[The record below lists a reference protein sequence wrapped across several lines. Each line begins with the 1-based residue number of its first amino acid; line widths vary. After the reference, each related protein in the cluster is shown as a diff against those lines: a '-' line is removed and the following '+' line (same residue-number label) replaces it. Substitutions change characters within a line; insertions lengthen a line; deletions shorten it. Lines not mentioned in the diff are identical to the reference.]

1 MKICV
6 FAHVPPPMH
15 GQAYMTQLLLQALRQ
30 WKSNDPEAPEIYHVD
45 ARVSRK
51 AQDIGG
57 MAIGKLLLLIGY
69 IIQAV
74 WARLW
79 RRCTHLYYVPAPAK
93 KSAIL
98 RDLLVLSVLRPLYPH
113 LILHWHA
120 MGLGKWVS
128 GQTTIFWGHLDGYF
142 RKCIRKLLCGA
153 EQAWILKEVFR
164 EEVQIFHPKRVE
176 LLINGIP
183 DPYPDYSEGLGSQ
196 RKARADRLRLLN
208 EKSNHIGPVRFL
220 HLGLCSR
227 EKGIFLEL
235 EFLRRWTKIFP
246 ENPPKLRMC
255 GVFDSKET
263 EAQFRA
269 ATAALDVECIGAVDG
284 AEKKHA
290 LQNADVLLFFS
301 QLPET
306 MGLVVVEAM
315 SAGLLPLVAKGSGR
329 ESVLEGTDLPAIN
342 FSDEWVAVKSALN
355 HYKPDQLRALFLQR
369 YSFSVFSSEIR
380 KIFAELQKGTG
391 KQPPPCI

>member
-1 MKICV
+1 
-6 FAHVPPPMH
+6 
-15 GQAYMTQLLLQALRQ
+15 
-30 WKSNDPEAPEIYHVD
+30 
-45 ARVSRK
+45 
-51 AQDIGG
+51 
-57 MAIGKLLLLIGY
+57 
-69 IIQAV
+69 
-74 WARLW
+74 
-79 RRCTHLYYVPAPAK
+79 
-93 KSAIL
+93 
-98 RDLLVLSVLRPLYPH
+98 
-113 LILHWHA
+113 

-164 EEVQIFHPKRVE
+164 EEVQIFRPKRVE

-183 DPYPDYSEGLGSQ
+183 DLFPNYSEGLGSQ
-196 RKARADRLRLLN
+196 RKARAHQLRLLN
-208 EKSNHIGPVRFL
+208 EKSNHIGTVRFL

-235 EFLRRWTKIFP
+235 EFLRRWTEIFP

-315 SAGLLPLVAKGSGR
+315 SAGLLPFVAKGNNI
-329 ESVLEGTDLPAIN
+329 ESILERADLCAIDLLSPLEG
-342 FSDEWVAVKSALN
+342 VRRAVKEYN
-355 HYKPDQLRALFLQR
+355 PDRLRALFVEH
-369 YSFSVFSSEIR
+369 YIVSVFALRVRKALSESQ
-380 KIFAELQKGTG
+380 L
-391 KQPPPCI
+391 

>member
-57 MAIGKLLLLIGY
+57 MAIGKLLLLVGY
-69 IIQAV
+69 ITQAV

-98 RDLLVLSVLRPLYPH
+98 RDLLVLSVLRPFYPH

-128 GQTTIFWGHLDGYF
+128 GQTTIFWGHLDGYS

-164 EEVQIFHPKRVE
+164 EEVQIFQPKRVE

-183 DPYPDYSEGLGSQ
+183 DLFPNYSEGLGSQ
-196 RKARADRLRLLN
+196 RKARAHQLRLLN
-208 EKSNHIGPVRFL
+208 EKSNHIGTVRFL

-235 EFLRRWTKIFP
+235 EFLRRWTEIFP

-315 SAGLLPLVAKGSGR
+315 SAGLLPFVAKGNNI
-329 ESVLEGTDLPAIN
+329 ESILERADLCAIDLLSPLEG
-342 FSDEWVAVKSALN
+342 VRRAVKEYN
-355 HYKPDQLRALFLQR
+355 PDRLRALFVEH
-369 YSFSVFSSEIR
+369 YIVSVFALRVRKALSESQ
-380 KIFAELQKGTG
+380 L
-391 KQPPPCI
+391 

>member
-79 RRCTHLYYVPAPAK
+79 RQCTHLYYVPAPAK

-142 RKCIRKLLCGA
+142 RKCIRKLLGGA

-164 EEVQIFHPKRVE
+164 EEVQIFQPKKVE

-183 DPYPDYSEGLGSQ
+183 DPFPDYSEGLGSK
-196 RKARADRLRLLN
+196 RKARADQLRLLN
-208 EKSNHIGPVRFL
+208 EKSSHIGPVRFL

-235 EFLRRWTKIFP
+235 EFLRRWTEIFP

-255 GVFDSKET
+255 GVFDSQET

-269 ATAALDVECIGAVDG
+269 ATADLDVECAGAVDG

-315 SAGLLPLVAKGSGR
+315 SAGLLPFVAKGKNIDSI
-329 ESVLEGTDLPAIN
+329 LEGADLCAIDLLN
-342 FSDEWVAVKSALN
+342 SLEGVRCALKKYN
-355 HYKPDQLRALFLQR
+355 PDRLRALFVEQYTL
-369 YSFSVFSSEIR
+369 SVFALRIR
-380 KIFAELQKGTG
+380 KALSELQL
-391 KQPPPCI
+391 

>member
-57 MAIGKLLLLIGY
+57 MAIGKLLLLVGY
-69 IIQAV
+69 ITQAV

-98 RDLLVLSVLRPLYPH
+98 RDLLVLSVLRPFYPH

-128 GQTTIFWGHLDGYF
+128 GQTTIFWGHLDGCL
-142 RKCIRKLLCGA
+142 RKCIRKLLGGA

-164 EEVQIFHPKRVE
+164 EEVQIFQPKRVE

-183 DPYPDYSEGLGSQ
+183 DLFPDYSAGLGSQ
-196 RKARADRLRLLN
+196 RKARAHQLRLLN
-208 EKSNHIGPVRFL
+208 EKSNHIGTVRFL

-315 SAGLLPLVAKGSGR
+315 SAGLLPFVAKGNNI
-329 ESVLEGTDLPAIN
+329 ESILERADLCAIDLLSPLEG
-342 FSDEWVAVKSALN
+342 VRRAVKEYN
-355 HYKPDQLRALFLQR
+355 PDRLRALFVEH
-369 YSFSVFSSEIR
+369 YIVSVFALRVRKALSESQ
-380 KIFAELQKGTG
+380 L
-391 KQPPPCI
+391 

>member
-1 MKICV
+1 
-6 FAHVPPPMH
+6 MH

-79 RRCTHLYYVPAPAK
+79 LRCTHLYYVPAPAK

-128 GQTTIFWGHLDGYF
+128 GQTTILGGHLDDYF
-142 RKCIRKLLCGA
+142 RKRMRKLLCGA
-153 EQAWILKEVFR
+153 EQAWVLKEVFR
-164 EEVQIFHPKRVE
+164 EEVQIFQPKRVE

-183 DPYPDYSEGLGSQ
+183 DPFPDYSEGLGSQ
-196 RKARADRLRLLN
+196 RKARADQLRLLN

-269 ATAALDVECIGAVDG
+269 ATAALDVECVGSVDG
-284 AEKKHA
+284 EEKKKA
-290 LQNADVLLFFS
+290 LQNADILLFFS

-315 SAGLLPLVAKGSGR
+315 SVGLLPFVAQGKNIESILKGADLSAIDLLNP
-329 ESVLEGTDLPAIN
+329 LEG
-342 FSDEWVAVKSALN
+342 VRRALKEYN
-355 HYKPDQLRALFLQR
+355 PDRLRALFVEHYAL
-369 YSFSVFSSEIR
+369 SVFALRVR
-380 KIFAELQKGTG
+380 KVLSELQL
-391 KQPPPCI
+391 

>member
-1 MKICV
+1 
-6 FAHVPPPMH
+6 MH

-57 MAIGKLLLLIGY
+57 MAIGKLLLLVGY
-69 IIQAV
+69 ITQAV

-98 RDLLVLSVLRPLYPH
+98 RDLLVLSVLRPFYPH

-128 GQTTIFWGHLDGYF
+128 GQTTIFWGHLDGYS

-164 EEVQIFHPKRVE
+164 EEVQIFQPKRVE

-183 DPYPDYSEGLGSQ
+183 DLFPNYSEGLGSQ
-196 RKARADRLRLLN
+196 RKARAHQLRLLN
-208 EKSNHIGPVRFL
+208 EKSNHIGTVRFL

-235 EFLRRWTKIFP
+235 EFLRRWTEIFP

-315 SAGLLPLVAKGSGR
+315 SAGLLPFVAKGNNI
-329 ESVLEGTDLPAIN
+329 ESILERADLCAIDLLSPLEG
-342 FSDEWVAVKSALN
+342 VRRAVKEYN
-355 HYKPDQLRALFLQR
+355 PDRLRALFVEH
-369 YSFSVFSSEIR
+369 YIVSVFALRVRKALSESQ
-380 KIFAELQKGTG
+380 L
-391 KQPPPCI
+391 

>member
-6 FAHVPPPMH
+6 FAHVPPPIH
-15 GQAYMTQLLLQALRQ
+15 GQAYMTQLLLQVLRE

-57 MAIGKLLLLIGY
+57 LAIGKLLLLIGY

-98 RDLLVLSVLRPLYPH
+98 RDLLVLSILRPLYPR

-120 MGLGKWVS
+120 MGLGEWVS
-128 GQTTIFWGHLDGYF
+128 GQNTIFGGYLDGYF
-142 RKCIRKLLCGA
+142 RKRIRKLLCGA
-153 EQAWILKEVFR
+153 EQAWVLKDVFR
-164 EEVQIFHPKRVE
+164 EEVQIFQPKRVE
-176 LLINGIP
+176 LLVNGIP
-183 DPYPDYSEGLGSQ
+183 DPFPNYSEGLGSQ
-196 RKARADRLRLLN
+196 RKARADQLRLLS

-235 EFLRRWTKIFP
+235 EFMRRWAEIFP

-255 GVFDSKET
+255 GVFDSQET
-263 EAQFRA
+263 EVQFRRA
-269 ATAALDVECIGAVDG
+269 AADLDVECVGAVEG
-284 AEKKHA
+284 TKKTHA
-290 LQNADVLLFFS
+290 LDKADALLFFS

-306 MGLVVVEAM
+306 MGLVVVEAL
-315 SAGLLPLVAKGSGR
+315 AGGLLPLVGQGKNLESILKGA
-329 ESVLEGTDLPAIN
+329 DLSAIDLLN
-342 FSDEWVAVKSALN
+342 PRQGVRRALKEYN
-355 HYKPDQLRALFLQR
+355 PDRLRAFFVEQ
-369 YSFSVFSSEIR
+369 YAFSVFALQVR
-380 KIFAELQKGTG
+380 KVLSELQL
-391 KQPPPCI
+391 

>member
-142 RKCIRKLLCGA
+142 RKCMRKLLCGA
-153 EQAWILKEVFR
+153 EQAWVLKEVFR
-164 EEVQIFHPKRVE
+164 EEVQIFQPKRVE

-183 DPYPDYSEGLGSQ
+183 DPFPDYSEGLGSQ
-196 RKARADRLRLLN
+196 RKARADQLRLLN

-269 ATAALDVECIGAVDG
+269 ATAALDVECVGSVDG
-284 AEKKHA
+284 AEKKQA

-315 SAGLLPLVAKGSGR
+315 SVGLLPFVAQGKNIESILKGADLSAIDLLNP
-329 ESVLEGTDLPAIN
+329 LEG
-342 FSDEWVAVKSALN
+342 VRRALKEYN
-355 HYKPDQLRALFLQR
+355 PDRLRALFVEHYAL
-369 YSFSVFSSEIR
+369 SVFALRVR
-380 KIFAELQKGTG
+380 KVLSELQL
-391 KQPPPCI
+391 